1 MPKPK
6 RILISA
12 FIGSENLGDEAIFKA
27 FIGQLAERLKM
38 PRLTASSVNP
48 DRTRSLLLR
57 QHHKRLAEVEVAHRA
72 WLPLTILRNDV
83 CIFGG
88 GGIIQDQSSIL
99 NLIYFLLQIQYAKL
113 VRKKVVLAF
122 VGIGPINSRIG
133 RICTKL
139 ALSGIRLCIVRD
151 QASEQLL
158 DDLQVAGTE
167 IICAS
172 DIALSQQCHSDRR
185 SADATKQEY
194 VLLSLRHWYN
204 QSRRITAASLKS
216 GQVEP
221 GSRLDTLLSELAKGL
236 MTFLEANAGFHVLA
250 VPCFG
255 QRDNLV
261 HSALLRK
268 LDVPYRDR
276 FRIHSQVSDPC
287 QYVNLAGSASC
298 VISMRLHALVLASLQ
313 AVPMVALSYSPKVAA
328 FMAQLGLSNHV
339 LDIESDPQLDRIA
352 IYIEEALREAAHIR
366 DRVQREIRKLRDLN
380 DAALAKLVKSV
391 EG

>member
-1 MPKPK
+1 MPKPY

-12 FIGSENLGDEAIFKA
+12 FIGSENLGDEAIFQA
-27 FIGQLAERLKM
+27 LIGQLAERLKT

-57 QHHKRLAEVEVAHRA
+57 QNDERLAEVEVAHRV

-99 NLIYFLLQIQYAKL
+99 NLIYFLLQIKYAKL
-113 VRKKVVLAF
+113 VRKTVVLAF

-151 QASEQLL
+151 QASKQIL
-158 DDLQVAGTE
+158 DDLQVVGTE
-167 IICAS
+167 IVCAS
-172 DIALSQQCHSDRR
+172 DIALNQRCLSDS
-185 SADATKQEY
+185 SANAPKEEY
-194 VLLSLRHWYN
+194 LLLSLRHWYN

-216 GQVEP
+216 GQVKP
-221 GSRLDTLLSELAKGL
+221 GSRLDIFLSQLAKEL
-236 MTFLEANAGFHVLA
+236 MTFLAANEGFNIVA

-261 HSALLRK
+261 HSALLGK
-268 LDVPYRDR
+268 LDLPYRNR
-276 FRIHSQVSDPC
+276 FRIHPPVSDPC
-287 QYVNLAGSASC
+287 QYVSLAGSASC
-298 VISMRLHALVLASLQ
+298 VIAMRLHALVLASLQ

-328 FMAQLGLSNHV
+328 FMTQLGLSDHTI
-339 LDIESDPQLDRIA
+339 DIESEPRLDQVAIRIETA
-352 IYIEEALREAAHIR
+352 VRHSAHIR
-366 DRVQREIRKLRDLN
+366 DRVQQQTRGLRDSN
-380 DAALAKLVKSV
+380 DVALARLVQLI
-391 EG
+391 EA